1 MEVERMKIAV
11 ASSGLGHVARGVEA
25 WASDLGRALFERG
38 HSVVLCKGGGIAD
51 LPYERVLPCL
61 QRLAIKTQ
69 RLSRWT
75 RRGLW
80 RLHLGSVYELEQAS
94 FTWHLVKL
102 LRREAIDVLHVQD
115 PTVALFVQQA
125 RRLGWV
131 KCRTILGH
139 GTEEPLEFL
148 RKITYLHHLAPY
160 HLEAARN
167 VGVWKPTWTAIP
179 NFIDTDVFCP
189 GRGDAL
195 RTELGIPLDG
205 LVVLSAAAIR
215 RDHKRIDYLLDEFAE
230 LRRMAPGLPAW
241 LVLAGAREDDTDEL
255 VAQGHRLLGDRL
267 RTLVAFPRERMPD
280 LYRSADVFVLTSL
293 REMMGIAL
301 IEALATGLPC
311 VVNKH
316 PILDWIV
323 GPCGETIAMSEP
335 GALAHSLHSWLVNM
349 PRRRERGALAREH
362 CLEHFSR
369 DKVVDQ
375 ILQYYRFVLSHDRA
389 QSIALADALAAG
401 TERCYP

>member
-1 MEVERMKIAV
+1 
-11 ASSGLGHVARGVEA
+11 
-25 WASDLGRALFERG
+25 
-38 HSVVLCKGGGIAD
+38 
-51 LPYERVLPCL
+51 
-61 QRLAIKTQ
+61 
-69 RLSRWT
+69 
-75 RRGLW
+75 
-80 RLHLGSVYELEQAS
+80 
-94 FTWHLVKL
+94 
-102 LRREAIDVLHVQD
+102 
-115 PTVALFVQQA
+115 
-125 RRLGWV
+125 
-131 KCRTILGH
+131 
-139 GTEEPLEFL
+139 
-148 RKITYLHHLAPY
+148 
-160 HLEAARN
+160 
-167 VGVWKPTWTAIP
+167 
-179 NFIDTDVFCP
+179 
-189 GRGDAL
+189 
-195 RTELGIPLDG
+195 LDG